1 LIGGQRET
9 DHVGVPHADDGVDGE
24 DAEEEEVDP
33 LEGELDEL
41 DVLLGQMRR

>member
-1 LIGGQRET
+1 MERQRET
-9 DHVGVPHADDGVDGE
+9 NHISVPHADDGVYGE
-24 DAEEEEVDP
+24 DAKEEEVDP